1 MLQICQELQT
11 RISITDRYNVM
22 KGSAEND
29 ADSFGYTSQ
38 SGLAPSCMD
47 QQGCRRL
54 RNAEGE
60 QLWHQFER
68 EVQGQQMR
76 VQGDEQE
83 QPE

>member
-1 MLQICQELQT
+1 MLGILVK
-11 RISITDRYNVM
+11 DRYNVM

-47 QQGCRRL
+47 QQGCKRL

-60 QLWHQFER
+60 QLWLQLGHQ
-68 EVQGQQMR
+68 VQGQQMS